1 MEQRLEQAL
10 DEIEEIEKIDEPIT
24 LLSKLIETHH
34 LFDTPASDYEQFRNQ
49 IEEWIRTLLTIFL
62 KKYISKVSELNSTIA
77 LQQEE
82 LESNRYELITLR
94 EENEQLNDLSLHL
107 TEQINKLK
115 YYLDEADSIS
125 KTLRE
130 EIVDLRS
137 DNKSLIMALN
147 DVEAQNM
154 KLIDEL
160 HNLERNMN
168 KDPSPKNSPE
178 KNNYIEENK
187 KLQEIIS
194 QQSALLETYSAQE
207 KENAELR
214 EKCESLR
221 IQNRKLEL
229 AISEKEKYE
238 HMYLELKEKYDSLL
252 TASLLSPKRLDS
264 SRHTSSHKEDLRSAS
279 ENLPRKPLSRI
290 TSPRNSAFG
299 VIISPREN
307 FKENKDP
314 NILDLGSHHKMA
326 SIESPSDPS
335 VVIHNDNQEEE
346 AEEVLG
352 QLYQKEAITEKLE
365 ELRVERSIENTKG
378 KKMRFSDLFKPRFR
392 KRTLLGC
399 FLGLLQQLSGI
410 NCITYYSNQI
420 FKQGLEDPD
429 HSRVP
434 QNFSFY
440 MTIVN
445 IIVVALSIGF
455 VKNFGRKILNVLG
468 LIIIIGCHLG
478 FFLLGIT
485 TDDTS
490 PISKYL
496 IIVFVGAFS
505 FSLGP
510 ALGAY
515 LLEILP
521 DLGYGLA
528 ILCNWV
534 ASIIGAQFFPMLV
547 EAIGLDYTFLVL
559 AILCIIGLIVVL
571 VFMIETKGKSSKE
584 VDELFYPNPS
594 DEEERII
601 NSCFREYNL
610 YKLP

>member
-346 AEEVLG
+346 AEDSKIFYHEFNGRRIISTMSIPPLG
-352 QLYQKEAITEKLE
+352 HLRYSSDNLGNRANPNSSTGKSLFNRNPAPVNNLDDESPGNKNFLVRRNLSLMIGTDDYSLQHRFSLDHTISQPEIRFKETESTDCENHHGHDRVTYDTIPSPDEASESLPITQSSRKGESISSFMSEKRKTPRSFTEKL
-365 ELRVERSIENTKG
+365 K
-378 KKMRFSDLFKPRFR
+378 DR
-392 KRTLLGC
+392 KSTR
-399 FLGLLQQLSGI
+399 
-410 NCITYYSNQI
+410 
-420 FKQGLEDPD
+420 
-429 HSRVP
+429 
-434 QNFSFY
+434 
-440 MTIVN
+440 
-445 IIVVALSIGF
+445 
-455 VKNFGRKILNVLG
+455 LN
-468 LIIIIGCHLG
+468 
-478 FFLLGIT
+478 
-485 TDDTS
+485 
-490 PISKYL
+490 
-496 IIVFVGAFS
+496 
-505 FSLGP
+505 
-510 ALGAY
+510 
-515 LLEILP
+515 
-521 DLGYGLA
+521 
-528 ILCNWV
+528 
-534 ASIIGAQFFPMLV
+534 
-547 EAIGLDYTFLVL
+547 
-559 AILCIIGLIVVL
+559 
-571 VFMIETKGKSSKE
+571 SSH
-584 VDELFYPNPS
+584 
-594 DEEERII
+594 
-601 NSCFREYNL
+601 
-610 YKLP
+610 